1 MYGLWI
7 SIGVDEMK
15 KRFLGHILLLFFL
28 IVCILAM
35 MSESKGQRY
44 YGRYSECEVYFEENV
59 LPVRTEFEVAG
70 ELFCCSRGFNI
81 RVSYRG
87 EVCNID
93 EAYEKGWL
101 SKTDVAEIAKVHREF
116 WE

>member
-15 KRFLGHILLLFFL
+15 KRFLGYILLLFFL